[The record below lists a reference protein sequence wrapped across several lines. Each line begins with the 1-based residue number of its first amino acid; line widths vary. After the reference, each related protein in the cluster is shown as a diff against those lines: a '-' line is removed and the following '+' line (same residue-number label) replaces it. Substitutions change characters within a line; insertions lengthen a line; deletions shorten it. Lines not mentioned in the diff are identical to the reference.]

1 MKKITI
7 IKSILVLFVL
17 VIASC
22 SNNDVEETFSQ
33 DISGIWSS
41 FSFIAN
47 EPLFD
52 VNNDGVNSI
61 DLLNELPCR
70 YSALELNSDKTF
82 YQENNTWK
90 FDFTTN
96 SYGCTSGSEI
106 TKVNGT
112 WKVNSNN
119 TMLSLE
125 VDGNTAFLE
134 VEFDGETLKF
144 NSSEILLN
152 KNANCEIKNIRG
164 SVSYKR

>member
-1 MKKITI
+1 M
-7 IKSILVLFVL
+7 ILT
-17 VIASC
+17 SC
-22 SNNDVEETFSQ
+22 SNNVEEEGFAQ
-33 DISGIWSS
+33 DISGVWKSIN
-41 FSFIAN
+41 FIAS

-70 YSALELNSDKTF
+70 YSTLELNSDKTF
-82 YQENNTWK
+82 NQENNTWK
-90 FDFTTN
+90 FDSTTN

-106 TKVNGT
+106 TKVIGT
-112 WKVNSNN
+112 WKVNSDN
-119 TMLSLE
+119 TMLSLK

-134 VEFDGETLKF
+134 IEFDGETLKF

-152 KNANCEIKNIRG
+152 KNAAGEVKNIRG